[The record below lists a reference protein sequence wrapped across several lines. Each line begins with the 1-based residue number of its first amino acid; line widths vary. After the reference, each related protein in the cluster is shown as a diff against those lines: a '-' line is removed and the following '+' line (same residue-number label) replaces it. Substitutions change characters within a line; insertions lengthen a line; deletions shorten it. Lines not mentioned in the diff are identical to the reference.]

1 MPRRTRTEPRRRS
14 WPIVE
19 GLRGRLALPDGLTQ
33 LAARVGH
40 TALLTTG
47 RGRHVAQDSATC
59 YWPQSVDLDQ
69 AIRHTDP
76 NGRANDLNARS
87 GTLPSRQAGQAEDR
101 WDIVLSRVRV
111 VCGMVVLAV
120 GIGLGAGGPS
130 ALRTAALALERAV
143 PAAIIFG
150 GIVLLF
156 RVIAPQRA
164 IGGPLLV
171 VAIGMVALAIQIGIL
186 RTNMLIKALPA
197 VLVAGGVLIGMSSQ
211 PPSEA
216 LPATVKRLWVLP
228 GQRHIEIEGRS
239 PAKFIIR
246 CVLGSLVLDLAKA
259 DEQLYED
266 FTVDVTMIGGSVE
279 LVLPQ
284 GMVVRPG
291 RLALAWRTKFFG
303 TAAMDT
309 DDEPFV
315 TLNVQGILGRV
326 TVRHE
331 SG

>member
-1 MPRRTRTEPRRRS
+1 M
-14 WPIVE
+14 
-19 GLRGRLALPDGLTQ
+19 
-33 LAARVGH
+33 
-40 TALLTTG
+40 
-47 RGRHVAQDSATC
+47 
-59 YWPQSVDLDQ
+59 
-69 AIRHTDP
+69 
-76 NGRANDLNARS
+76 
-87 GTLPSRQAGQAEDR
+87 
-101 WDIVLSRVRV
+101 LSRVRV

-120 GIGLGAGGPS
+120 GIGLGAGGPT

-171 VAIGMVALAIQIGIL
+171 VAIGIVALAIQIGIL

-216 LPATVKRLWVLP
+216 LPAAIKRLWVLP
-228 GQRHIEIEGRS
+228 GQRHVEIEGRS

-291 RLALAWRTKFFG
+291 RLALAWRTKFSG
-303 TAAMDT
+303 TATMDT

-315 TLNVQGILGRV
+315 TLNVQGLLGRV

-331 SG
+331 AG

>member
-1 MPRRTRTEPRRRS
+1 M
-14 WPIVE
+14 
-19 GLRGRLALPDGLTQ
+19 
-33 LAARVGH
+33 
-40 TALLTTG
+40 
-47 RGRHVAQDSATC
+47 
-59 YWPQSVDLDQ
+59 
-69 AIRHTDP
+69 
-76 NGRANDLNARS
+76 
-87 GTLPSRQAGQAEDR
+87 
-101 WDIVLSRVRV
+101 
-111 VCGMVVLAV
+111 CGMVVLAV